1 MAMGPMT
8 ADVLL
13 RALHAAGRDDALVH
27 AVTDPSE
34 PGWAQIL
41 ARGAT
46 FTWESW
52 DARDVPGDSESHGWG
67 STVLAVLQADV
78 LGVRVGSPGAAR
90 IEVAVPD
97 LAPFA
102 AVGVVPTQRGPVR
115 VAWRRTRRHVVLDL
129 TVPANV
135 DAVVRLPAGTHT
147 ESLRL
152 GAGHYHFTARVDA
165 RDEPVNGR

>member
-13 RALHAAGRDDALVH
+13 RALHAAGRDDSLVK
-27 AVTDPSE
+27 AITDPNQ

-52 DARDVPGDSESHGWG
+52 NARDVPGDSESHGWG
-67 STVLAVLQADV
+67 STVLPVLQSDV
-78 LGVRVGSPGAAR
+78 LGVHVVAPGAAR

-97 LAPFA
+97 VAPFA
-102 AVGVVPTQRGPVR
+102 VAGVVPTERGPVR
-115 VAWRRTRRHVVLDL
+115 VAWQRTSRHFVLNL

-135 DAVVRLPAGTHT
+135 DAVVRFPRATHT
-147 ESLRL
+147 APRHV
-152 GAGHYHFTARVDA
+152 GAGHYRFAVAVPAR
-165 RDEPVNGR
+165 G